1 MVTKDHHVFFGH
13 LIIMVFVLYSGK
25 SGRVSAIIFP
35 YLAKIIRQNKSNTS
49 FLHEI
54 FIIFSYL
61 RLLEKQNAS

>member
-1 MVTKDHHVFFGH
+1 
-13 LIIMVFVLYSGK
+13 MVFVLYSGK